1 MNPKIGRFKE
11 NEYTKWCII
20 SNKSRIKE
28 QFQKEDVQGKV
39 VEKQQL
45 TKNSSS
51 VMRYFIAKNS
61 SSEQERMVA
70 PIIINLIITITT
82 ILSINLNKTY
92 S

>member
-1 MNPKIGRFKE
+1 
-11 NEYTKWCII
+11 
-20 SNKSRIKE
+20 
-28 QFQKEDVQGKV
+28 
-39 VEKQQL
+39 
-45 TKNSSS
+45 
-51 VMRYFIAKNS
+51 MRYFIAKNS